1 MEEKQALQIYLDET
15 TDGMWRRLQN
25 MVVEFKTSTEEK
37 RRNYNELLSKDKKGV
52 SEVAENNKKIEKL
65 MEDVSK
71 LKETLTELSDTEEKR
86 LSGLRIER
94 DDLIKELH
102 ATRRAV
108 SIDYRNKEQR
118 KMQRLAFHTNKLE
131 KTVSEIL
138 LHQDQ
143 MIKLSQNCLKLEE
156 EFDETSIPDAGVMAE
171 VELSRNEKD
180 VIKRA
185 DKKIARY
192 NPLFKDLNVIF
203 EKQSLIDV
211 QLSMLRFEQ
220 KNLSNENN
228 ELKTILKEYF
238 HTLATSSDL
247 AGDGLL
253 HIQKQRLK
261 KKRRPRPKSYYSI
274 GLMERYR

>member
-1 MEEKQALQIYLDET
+1 
-15 TDGMWRRLQN
+15 